1 MPVTM
6 NDVLAEIDK
15 DEPDYPAAAASFGT
29 EALPLLQ
36 QIIDSDDPMRASKA
50 TYLAALIGG
59 EGASSALET
68 AASHQDARV
77 RVAAAHALGV
87 GRDAPPTLLERLL
100 DDGDAG
106 VRKVA
111 LRAAAEAKS
120 DHLKDKIS
128 KISKDDPEEFVR
140 SAAKDAAKQLRGTGR

>member
-6 NDVLAEIDK
+6 NDVVAEIDK
-15 DEPDYPAAAASFGT
+15 DEPEYAAAAAKLGP

-36 QIIDSDDPMRASKA
+36 QIVEADDPMRASKA

-59 EGASSALET
+59 EGATPSLEK
-68 AASHQDARV
+68 AAAHQDARV
-77 RVAAAHALGV
+77 RVAAAHALGAER
-87 GRDAPPTLLERLL
+87 GAPPSLLERLL

-111 LRAAAEAKS
+111 LRAAAEGKNA
-120 DHLKDKIS
+120 HLKAKVA
-128 KISKDDPEEFVR
+128 KMSKDDPEEFVR
-140 SAAKDAAKQLRGTGR
+140 KTAKDAAKRL